1 MKLGWMLPVQPD
13 IQWEVAAQ
21 LGVRYAVTKAA
32 PELSG
37 LSDPSDYESLKEI
50 SDRFRERGFR
60 LYALEGDE
68 FDMSR
73 NGIKHRNIRDFLL
86 ADKWE

>member
-1 MKLGWMLPVQPD
+1 MKLGWMLPVKPD

-37 LSDPSDYESLKEI
+37 LSDPSDYESLKKI
-50 SDRFRERGFR
+50 SDRFRVGSGFM
-60 LYALEGDE
+60 LWKG
-68 FDMSR
+68 MNST
-73 NGIKHRNIRDFLL
+73 
-86 ADKWE
+86 